1 MANTKYPDF
10 VDHES
15 AGRDEP
21 PARNWE
27 ATKATPG
34 ETPFMAGLIGPP
46 GGGKTWS
53 ALRLGRGM
61 QRVRKGPLVLIDT
74 ECGRSRK
81 YASDFDFLRV
91 DFDPPF
97 SSKTF
102 LEAVR
107 YQLKLNPAAI
117 IVDTMSDE
125 HDGDG
130 GYMKLHD
137 AMVPKSGGNKHA
149 AWNLPQEYRGELIRG
164 LQRIRVPL
172 LLCFRAKE
180 KTKQI
185 EVNGKKV
192 VVQMGWGPVTG
203 DRVLHGLDL
212 ACILPPR
219 SDGVPVWQSDK
230 VGEDFIIKLPNYLKP
245 FIRDKQQLSE
255 DLGEAFALWASGKNP
270 TAFAGEAP
278 SRETDADLEAG
289 RAAAT
294 NGMEFLKEWWST
306 LPKGAQERL
315 KQTLEEKLK
324 PAAAAADARP
334 HVSFE

>member
-1 MANTKYPDF
+1 MANTNFSDF
-10 VDHES
+10 VDHE
-15 AGRDEP
+15 GPPPRDWT
-21 PARNWE
+21 AK
-27 ATKATPG
+27 KAVPG
-34 ETPFMAGLIGPP
+34 ETPLMTGLIGPP

-53 ALRLGRGM
+53 ALRLARGM
-61 QRVRKGPLVLIDT
+61 QRARPGPIVLIDT

-97 SSKTF
+97 QSKTF
-102 LEAVR
+102 LDAVR
-107 YQLKLNPAAI
+107 AQLKLNPAAI

-137 AMVPKSGGNKHA
+137 SLVSSNGGNKWA
-149 AWNLPQEYRGELIRG
+149 AWNVPATNRDELIRG

-180 KTKQI
+180 KTKQ
-185 EVNGKKV
+185 VDGRNGKKEII
-192 VVQMGWGPVTG
+192 QMGWQPVTG
-203 DRVLHGLDL
+203 ARVLHGLDL

-230 VGEDFIIKLPNYLKP
+230 AGEDFIIKLPNYLKP

-255 DLGEAFALWASGKNP
+255 DMGEAFALWALGKNP
-270 TAFAGEAP
+270 AAFAGQAP
-278 SRETDADLEAG
+278 ERETDAELEAG
-289 RAAAT
+289 RIAAT
-294 NGMEFLKEWWST
+294 NGMDALKAWWGM
-306 LPKGAQERL
+306 LPGPAQKRL
-315 KQTLEEKLK
+315 KKQLDEQLK
-324 PAAAAADARP
+324 PAAVAADACP